1 MQTTQ
6 LHRRGHA
13 AILLATI
20 LASGIFSPAISA
32 RAETFTTA
40 SISTPPA
47 VVDVAPSLVPNFEKV
62 SREIWRGG
70 VPSDQAL
77 KALAH
82 DGAKTIVD
90 LRMDG
95 SGVNKEGD
103 CVKRLGM
110 KYYHFPLGF
119 NAPEPDKLRG
129 ILAIMTNPANQP
141 VFVHCRQGADRTGML
156 IGIYRM
162 VWQGWTFPRTWDEM
176 RKHGFKPFLLTMKRQ
191 VENARSG
198 EMRIATVVPTAGSE
212 EPAIAVG
219 ALREPIRSAVLPNI
233 PASDKPLLVAKPL
246 EDPQTQR

>member
-6 LHRRGHA
+6 SSRRSNA
-13 AILLATI
+13 AMLLAAI
-20 LASGIFSPAISA
+20 LASGIFSPAIPV

-40 SISTPPA
+40 SISTPA
-47 VVDVAPSLVPNFEKV
+47 AAIEAAPSLVPNFEKV
-62 SREIWRGG
+62 SRGIWRGG
-70 VPSDQAL
+70 VPSDKAL

-95 SGVNKEGD
+95 SGVDKEGD
-103 CVKRLGM
+103 CVKQLGM

-162 VWQGWTFPRTWDEM
+162 VWQGWTFPETWDEM

-191 VENARSG
+191 VENARSD
-198 EMRIATVVPTAGSE
+198 EMRIAAVVPTAGYS
-212 EPAIAVG
+212 EPAT
-219 ALREPIRSAVLPNI
+219 ALSALTEPIRSAVLPNI

-246 EDPQTQR
+246 QDPQTQR